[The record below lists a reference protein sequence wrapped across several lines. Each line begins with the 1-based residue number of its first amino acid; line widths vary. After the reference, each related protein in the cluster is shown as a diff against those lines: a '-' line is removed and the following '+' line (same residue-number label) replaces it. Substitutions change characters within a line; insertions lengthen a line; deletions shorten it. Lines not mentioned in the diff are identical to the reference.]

1 MQKALLIALPAV
13 FFACAAV
20 AAPTP
25 EDAPTQTGLAA
36 PEPAHAVAA
45 PSPCSG
51 CAGHDC
57 ADCPIARAGLARA
70 ETLPPCPH

>member
-1 MQKALLIALPAV
+1 MRQALLIALPAA
-13 FFACAAV
+13 FLACAAI
-20 AAPTP
+20 AAPKP
-25 EDAPTQTGLAA
+25 EDAPTQAGLAA
-36 PEPAHAVAA
+36 PEPGQAVAA

-57 ADCPIARAGLARA
+57 ANCPLARAALARA

>member
-1 MQKALLIALPAV
+1 MRRALLIALPAV
-13 FFACAAV
+13 FLACAAM
-20 AAPTP
+20 AAPNP
-25 EDAPTQTGLAA
+25 EDAPAQAWQSA
-36 PEPAHAVAA
+36 PESGQAVAA

-57 ADCPIARAGLARA
+57 ANCPLARAALARA